1 MAARRCR
8 NSREPLAFR
17 LQGRLSKRCEL
28 AVDPV
33 RIPCVALGGK
43 ARRDHAVERVFF
55 DLLDDVVA
63 VALPPGEGEE
73 DREDRLRE
81 RPLGWTWSCA
91 S

>member
-1 MAARRCR
+1 
-8 NSREPLAFR
+8 
-17 LQGRLSKRCEL
+17 
-28 AVDPV
+28 
-33 RIPCVALGGK
+33 VALSGK